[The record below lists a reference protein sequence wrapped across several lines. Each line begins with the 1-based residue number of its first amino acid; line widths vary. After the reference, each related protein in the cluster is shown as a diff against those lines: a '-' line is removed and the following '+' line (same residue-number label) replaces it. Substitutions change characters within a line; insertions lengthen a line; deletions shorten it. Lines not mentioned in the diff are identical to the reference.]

1 MIKKPDKQ
9 EFSVFSFMQPLSTE
23 IWMYIIFA
31 YVGVSV
37 VIFLVSRFSPYGL
50 LIRLMMII
58 LNDFRV
64 ESRRNAKRRYV
75 LLDIGNSIITV
86 LIFEN

>member
-31 YVGVSV
+31 YVGVSKFCFLISSV
-37 VIFLVSRFSPYGL
+37 QNTNCDKYFKIFKNKS
-50 LIRLMMII
+50 
-58 LNDFRV
+58 
-64 ESRRNAKRRYV
+64 
-75 LLDIGNSIITV
+75 
-86 LIFEN
+86 